1 MFRIFVAL
9 TASSFLIFNPSN
21 ASAQANSNF
30 RMVSQASGK
39 CVSLKA
45 ADQADGGGLVMRDC
59 QNFPDFFVFAT
70 SNFEAQ
76 LQFRLSSTK
85 FICVFATE
93 NPVISP
99 SGARAKVMTRNCVG
113 PSGVGIAGSLW
124 NIRGP
129 SADDFRQIEKL
140 KGVDS
145 SNFCIRENQQT
156 SEVELDVCQGVAEEN
171 WKLQAI
177 SIP

>member
-1 MFRIFVAL
+1 MFKIFVAL
-9 TASSFLIFNPSN
+9 TASSLLILDSSN
-21 ASAQANSNF
+21 ASAQANGTF
-30 RMVSQASGK
+30 QMVSQASGK

-45 ADQADGGGLVMRDC
+45 ADQNDGGGLVMRDC
-59 QNFPDFFVFAT
+59 QNFADFFVTAT
-70 SNFEAQ
+70 STFEAQ

-93 NPVISP
+93 NPVVSP
-99 SGARAKVMTRNCVG
+99 SGARAKVMTRNCVS

-124 NIRGP
+124 NIRG
-129 SADDFRQIEKL
+129 SSGDDFRQIEKL
-140 KGVDS
+140 RGVDS
-145 SNFCIRENQQT
+145 TNFCIRENQQT

-171 WKLQAI
+171 WKLKAI